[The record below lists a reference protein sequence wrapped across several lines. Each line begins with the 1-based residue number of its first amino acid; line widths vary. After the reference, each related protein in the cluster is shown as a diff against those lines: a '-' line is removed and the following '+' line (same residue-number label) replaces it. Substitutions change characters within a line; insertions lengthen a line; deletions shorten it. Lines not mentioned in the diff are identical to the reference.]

1 VEAHQQSD
9 SELVAAVLR
18 KDRKATAEF
27 VARFGGAVHAY
38 LARRL
43 MPRHDLVEDT
53 FQQVFLEAWQG
64 LGSFR
69 GGSAVKTWLLGI
81 ARHKIQDHYRRRLRE
96 YQFDEDSPEPA
107 HGDDL
112 ALTFER
118 NESAQLVWQVLASL
132 EEEARLL
139 LLWRYWEGWS
149 AAAMAQETGKTEKAV
164 ERALARAREQFRRR
178 WYSDERRPAG
188 TGNE

>member
-1 VEAHQQSD
+1 
-9 SELVAAVLR
+9 
-18 KDRKATAEF
+18 
-27 VARFGGAVHAY
+27 
-38 LARRL
+38 
-43 MPRHDLVEDT
+43 MPRHDLVEDI

-64 LGSFR
+64 LASFR

-96 YQFDEDSPEPA
+96 YQFDEDGPEPA
-107 HGDDL
+107 HGEDL

-118 NESAQLVWQVLASL
+118 NESAQLVWKVLASL

-164 ERALARAREQFRRR
+164 ERALARAREQFRQR
-178 WYSDERRPAG
+178 WYSDERRQAG